1 MSCLL
6 SNRYVYGI
14 LGYPLSDTMLVYSVM
29 SISMY
34 ETQGG
39 LMTIICYT
47 GSKFS
52 NKTGRVHHPPQI
64 RQFSISKHVVIMLIL
79 HKPTLFAMNSTIC
92 FTISVTKPV
101 LPCNR
106 YILDTRQVIMHNQ
119 SQPLPIGTQMRSKRI
134 SDSHSVHITMQ
145 VQYLNSQ
152 SSSLS
157 NRKAC
162 PCHISPS

>member
-1 MSCLL
+1 MKRPDSLYL
-6 SNRYVYGI
+6 IHTSLEFS
-14 LGYPLSDTMLVYSVM
+14 LG
-29 SISMY
+29 
-34 ETQGG
+34 
-39 LMTIICYT
+39 IICYT
-47 GSKFS
+47 GLKFS
-52 NKTGRVHHPPQI
+52 NKTDRVHPPKI
-64 RQFSISKHVVIMLIL
+64 RQFGISKHDVIMLIL

-92 FTISVTKPV
+92 FTISIAKPV

-119 SQPLPIGTQMRSKRI
+119 SQPLPIGTQMKSKRI

-157 NRKAC
+157 NRKAR